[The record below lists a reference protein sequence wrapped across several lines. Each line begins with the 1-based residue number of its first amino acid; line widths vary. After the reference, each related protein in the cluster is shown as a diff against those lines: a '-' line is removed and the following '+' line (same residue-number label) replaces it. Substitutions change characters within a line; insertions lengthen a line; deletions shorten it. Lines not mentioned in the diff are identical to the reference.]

1 MSVQRT
7 TRATRAAVAAVALV
21 SALGLLMTPT
31 PRSVISQT
39 FRDMVGPYLDNVSLS
54 FVTHSRTL
62 CADFTDAAG
71 LYKGNKVLLLGVEV
85 GSVQSVTNTADHV
98 RVEFTVPD
106 DLVLPADVGAA
117 SYTTS
122 IMANRSVELTTPYRG
137 GPQFNG
143 EKCIPAE
150 RTRTP
155 VSVSESF
162 SAMGNLADTIIG
174 PNANTNPGQ
183 APGIRAI
190 SESLNAAAR
199 SVDGTGTDFR
209 RMLNELTTMI
219 GDPHKADASYRE
231 LLQNGKIITSDW
243 VEHLDDLQ
251 TVMQTLAGSAK
262 LVEGLADGLGT
273 ALFHLVNL
281 IPVLTEAVNRWAGR
295 GEHNIGDKLFPW
307 LRDILNAYTPHL
319 LSFFATLPPGVNWL
333 ADDFYLPN
341 MSTHN
346 VTYVPPRVA
355 ISPEQATAICSGL
368 RERSTPGANSAC
380 TPGTAS
386 DPVTLGLTNLIMG
399 GALS

>member
-1 MSVQRT
+1 MTSARK
-7 TRATRAAVAAVALV
+7 TRLKRAAAISLAIATVV
-21 SALGLLMTPT
+21 SLLLMPA
-31 PRSVISQT
+31 PRTAVEQA
-39 FRDMVGPYLDNVSLS
+39 FRNSVGPYLDSALAPFLS
-54 FVTHSRTL
+54 SPRTL
-62 CADFTDAAG
+62 CADFNDASG
-71 LYKGNKVLLLGVEV
+71 LYKGNKVLLLGVEI
-85 GSVQSVTNTADHV
+85 GSIVSVSNMPDHV

-106 DLVLPADVGAA
+106 DMVLPADIGAA

-122 IMANRSVELTTPYRG
+122 VMANRSVELSAPYRG
-137 GPQFNG
+137 GPEFTG
-143 EKCIPAE
+143 AECIPAE

-155 VSVSESF
+155 ISVTESF
-162 SAMGNLADTIIG
+162 AAMSNLADTIIG
-174 PNANTNPGQ
+174 PDHGPDLRQ

-190 SESLNAAAR
+190 GESLDAAAR
-199 SVDGTGTDFR
+199 SVDGTGSEFR
-209 RMLNELTTMI
+209 RMLIELTTMV
-219 GDPHKADASYRE
+219 GDPRKADASYRE
-231 LLQNGKIITSDW
+231 LLENGTVITSDW
-243 VEHLDDLQ
+243 LRHWDDFR
-251 TVMQTLAGSAK
+251 TVMQTLVGSTR

-295 GEHNIGDKLFPW
+295 GKHNIGDKLFPW

-341 MSTHN
+341 MATHN

-355 ISPEQATAICSGL
+355 ISPEQASAICAGL
-368 RERSTPGANSAC
+368 RERGTPGASTAC
-380 TPGTAS
+380 APGTAS